1 MPWGWE
7 FPVKADSVVSS
18 IIPRVSN
25 SPHRENLSLISPA
38 CLTVLTG
45 RREKLQSV
53 KWIPWESAELG
64 KKKTILP
71 KKCPLH
77 KSLEPPTTPGTTCA
91 ASMGYCRCVCSGFQ
105 RFANL
110 YERQQNCQSVLP
122 DYCTS
127 CRQLPCLWPEHFI
140 KGYSLC
146 LKSFSSLYDPLFHSW
161 LRALDIH
168 VIQICPH
175 EIPKALLSVILQKQI
190 ACLSELDQQC
200 FPLPTPNASEALNC
214 CSDSLRQRP
223 D

>member
-25 SPHRENLSLISPA
+25 SPHRETLSLISPA
-38 CLTVLTG
+38 CLRVLTG
-45 RREKLQSV
+45 HRERLQST

-77 KSLEPPTTPGTTCA
+77 KSLEPPTTPGTRCA

-127 CRQLPCLWPEHFI
+127 CRIWTQTASLSVAWAFHQRLLSLSEELLILIWPPLPLMTESTWYTRDSDMPTWNP
-140 KGYSLC
+140 
-146 LKSFSSLYDPLFHSW
+146 KSFTKCNFTEANCLPLWAGSAMFPP
-161 LRALDIH
+161 AN
-168 VIQICPH
+168 P
-175 EIPKALLSVILQKQI
+175 
-190 ACLSELDQQC
+190 QC
-200 FPLPTPNASEALNC
+200 
-214 CSDSLRQRP
+214 
-223 D
+223 